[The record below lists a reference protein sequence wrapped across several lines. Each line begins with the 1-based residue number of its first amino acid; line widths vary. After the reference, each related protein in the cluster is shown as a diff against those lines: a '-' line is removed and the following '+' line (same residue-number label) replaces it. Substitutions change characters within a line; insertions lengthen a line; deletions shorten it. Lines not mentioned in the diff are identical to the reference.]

1 MCVYVVDVCGD
12 TNLVVCNSLMG
23 VVTCETASDSDNMF
37 EMISSTKGA
46 EHNMHTRELVAS
58 NPDRK
63 PPHPSSCVLI
73 VCGRDQ
79 RPAKSLFKQQT
90 LGWTSG

>member
-1 MCVYVVDVCGD
+1 MYLV
-12 TNLVVCNSLMG
+12 TLILVVCNSLMG

-37 EMISSTKGA
+37 EMISSTKGT

-58 NPDRK
+58 NPNLDQK
-63 PPHPSSCVLI
+63 PAHPSSCVLI
-73 VCGRDQ
+73 LCGRHQ